1 MAICEM
7 CGKEGSLVTAQVE
20 GTELRI
26 CQDCSKFG
34 QVHKQKKPVSHG
46 GYNRSSYPKRS
57 RPEFEV
63 MADYSKKLQ
72 QARNQR
78 NMTQEEFA
86 KMLNEK
92 MSVVQKWE
100 SGILKPRI
108 DVAKRLERQLNFQ
121 LLKQIVTDNDN
132 SDESSE
138 DNLGISKKKNSG
150 EPTLGDFIKVRKR
163 KK

>member
-1 MAICEM
+1 M
-7 CGKEGSLVTAQVE
+7 CGKEGSLVAAQVE

-26 CQDCSKFG
+26 CQGCSKYG
-34 QVHKQKKPVSHG
+34 QVHKQKKPVSFQG
-46 GYNRSSYPKRS
+46 GYHRSSYPKRS

-63 MADYSKKLQ
+63 VADYSKKLQ

-86 KMLNEK
+86 KILNEK

-100 SGILKPRI
+100 SGNLKPRI
-108 DVAKRLERQLNFQ
+108 DVAKSLERQLNLK
-121 LLKQIVTDNDN
+121 LLKEIVTD
-132 SDESSE
+132 DELSE
-138 DNLGISKKKNSG
+138 DNDGTSIISKKKSSG

-163 KK
+163 RK